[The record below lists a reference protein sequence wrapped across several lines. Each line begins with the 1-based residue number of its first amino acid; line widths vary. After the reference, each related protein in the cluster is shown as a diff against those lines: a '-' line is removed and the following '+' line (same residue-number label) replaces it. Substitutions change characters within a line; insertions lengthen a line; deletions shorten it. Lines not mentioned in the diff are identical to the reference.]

1 MIKLCSEVDT
11 FSHQVSKSIN
21 LAIGAVFQ
29 KLVELAS
36 LSRECVSDVDSWD
49 ILPANARP
57 PDQAS
62 LPPHQGA
69 MPTGLCPNCKRGRH
83 WA

>member
-1 MIKLCSEVDT
+1 M
-11 FSHQVSKSIN
+11 
-21 LAIGAVFQ
+21 
-29 KLVELAS
+29 ELAS

-62 LPPHQGA
+62 LPPHQA
-69 MPTGLCPNCKRGRH
+69 QAKLHREPCLLASALIVREVATGHEITDPKLM
-83 WA
+83 